1 MNFRRRPWSRKLA
14 DAFRGLSRAV
24 RSQSSFHVHLGAA
37 AAVVAVGAALRVGL
51 VEWCLLAG
59 AIGFVLVA
67 EMFNTAIESLARALN
82 TGPHPRVR
90 DALDMA
96 SAAVLLSA
104 MFAAVIGV
112 AVFGKRAGQILGV
125 W

>member
-1 MNFRRRPWSRKLA
+1 MNVRRRPWSRKFA
-14 DAFRGLSRAV
+14 DAFRGLCRAV
-24 RSQSSFHVHLGAA
+24 RSQSSFLVHLWAA

-82 TGPHPRVR
+82 TGRHPRVR

-112 AVFGKRAGQILGV
+112 AVFGQRAGRILGV